1 MRAHKSRILSS
12 MPKDGNLRQRKHCCR
27 NCGFDYHSHENTTTG
42 EVCLAVY
49 AGNHRGWV
57 VDRDATS
64 PLLIHVW
71 RWRSVSESRF
81 LRHGPCDACDS
92 SDGLAVTRTT
102 RTASPVARTRSS
114 QTSKRKTAPDR
125 RLFRQ

>member
-1 MRAHKSRILSS
+1 MRTASEQVCPQCGHTKSRILSS

-57 VDRDATS
+57 VDRDCNVAS
-64 PLLIHVW
+64 FD
-71 RWRSVSESRF
+71 SR
-81 LRHGPCDACDS
+81 
-92 SDGLAVTRTT
+92 LAVE
-102 RTASPVARTRSS
+102 VGE
-114 QTSKRKTAPDR
+114 
-125 RLFRQ
+125 